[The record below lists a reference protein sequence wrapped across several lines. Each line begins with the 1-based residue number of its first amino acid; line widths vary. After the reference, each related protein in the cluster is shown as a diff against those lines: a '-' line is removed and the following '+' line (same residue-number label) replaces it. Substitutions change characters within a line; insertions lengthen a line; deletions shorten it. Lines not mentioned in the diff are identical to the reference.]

1 MSFSLTKNG
10 YIGNNSRHINVFTDY
25 TQIAQAFCLEYYTLY
40 DDNIEKLKKMYH
52 SDAKFVYL
60 DNEFDSFNTWLKAIN
75 DNHFWKFTHYNMN
88 VNVIPICDSNLSIT
102 ITGKMSVNNGNEQ
115 RFTENII
122 LQKDNNNNFYICTTM
137 FKIIE

>member
-10 YIGNNSRHINVFTDY
+10 YVGNGGRHINIFNDY

-40 DDNIEKLKKMYH
+40 DDSIEKLRKMYH
-52 SDAKFVYL
+52 SEAKFVYL
-60 DNEFDSFNTWLKAIN
+60 DNEFDSFNAWLKAIN
-75 DNHFWKFTHYNMN
+75 DNHFWKFTHYNMS

-102 ITGKMSVNNGNEQ
+102 ITGKMSINNNFDQ